1 MTQQLGEYGARP
13 WVNMGARWDGDT
25 LVRVEETVWP
35 KPVAHVDDD
44 VFFVVVADPDGEK
57 SDPP

>member
-1 MTQQLGEYGARP
+1 
-13 WVNMGARWDGDT
+13 MGVRWDGDT